1 MCILLGARDGGP
13 REFADVAS
21 DRIKITLE
29 GALKLEFN
37 EPYYF
42 LRMYSVDFSTARGA
56 IKVLKRYR
64 RPDVQYALL
73 RDLIVI
79 YVRPFSSN
87 RGLESKRDK
96 LDTEQH
102 VPMLMKPLHDELVLV
117 RKQQFAH
124 TDLTYYSPEA
134 LALKGANGE
143 FHGYAMMFKGY
154 DYAALLNKLPQI
166 EELIRAVESSVN
178 AEIAK
183 QEAAS
188 STHGPRVPIPPP
200 APKKSLENRTDK
212 SE

>member
-1 MCILLGARDGGP
+1 
-13 REFADVAS
+13 VAS
-21 DRIKITLE
+21 DRIEITLE

-73 RDLIVI
+73 RDLIVV
-79 YVRPFSSN
+79 YVRPFSTN
-87 RGLESKRDK
+87 QGPLSKHTLSVK
-96 LDTEQH
+96 QH
-102 VPMLMKPLHDELVLV
+102 VPTLMKPLHNELVRV
-117 RKQQFAH
+117 RMEQFAH
-124 TDLTYYSPEA
+124 TDLTYYSPET
-134 LALKGANGE
+134 LAFKGPNGE

-166 EELIRAVESSVN
+166 EELVRAVESSVN

-188 STHGPRVPIPPP
+188 STHGPEVPIPPS
-200 APKKSLENRTDK
+200 ALKKSLENLTEK